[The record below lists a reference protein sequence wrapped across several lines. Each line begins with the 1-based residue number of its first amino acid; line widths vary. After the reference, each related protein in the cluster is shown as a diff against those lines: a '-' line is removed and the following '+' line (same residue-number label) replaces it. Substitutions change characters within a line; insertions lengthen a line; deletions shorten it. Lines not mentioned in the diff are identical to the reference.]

1 MKRFG
6 LVVLTLAALG
16 LGPAETRS
24 AAAQPAGYQA
34 ASGLVEVQ
42 YRPYRRSYRAERR
55 AERRAMI
62 RARERAAARRAYR
75 AGRYSRY

>member
-16 LGPAETRS
+16 LGAAEVRA
-24 AAAQPAGYQA
+24 AAAQPVGYRSA
-34 ASGLVEVQ
+34 ADLVEVQ
-42 YRPYRRSYRAERR
+42 YRPYRGSYRAERR
-55 AERRAMI
+55 AERRAII

>member
-16 LGPAETRS
+16 LGAADTRTAAAHPVGYRS
-24 AAAQPAGYQA
+24 AAD
-34 ASGLVEVQ
+34 LVEVQ
-42 YRPYRRSYRAERR
+42 YRPYRGSYRAERR
-55 AERRAMI
+55 AERRAII